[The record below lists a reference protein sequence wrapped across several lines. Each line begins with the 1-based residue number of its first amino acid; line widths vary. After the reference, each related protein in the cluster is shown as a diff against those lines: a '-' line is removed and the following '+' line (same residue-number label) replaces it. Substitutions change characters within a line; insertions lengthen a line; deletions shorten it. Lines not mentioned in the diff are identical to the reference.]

1 MCSHFEGE
9 RVHSTN
15 DHSEL
20 FDCQAASFDRRA
32 GLPEAICRAA
42 ARAVIEIAQAEA
54 DDLIVE
60 VGPGT
65 GSIGQWFAAP
75 LRYVGMDKS
84 AAMLEQFQALANTH
98 GHNHSLVRAD
108 AGQPWPL
115 ASATARAIFSSRT
128 LHLLDAEHVAA
139 EVYRVAQP
147 SGATLIV
154 GRVER
159 ERDSVRARMARAMNE
174 GLRRYGYEG
183 HRGER
188 HNRRL
193 IEACR
198 RRGGQAL
205 EPLTVARWKT
215 TATPRQSL
223 DSWRSLKG
231 LGGVAVAA
239 EVRERILAEL
249 EQWATDTF
257 GGLDTT
263 RVSEEAYT
271 LWPLRIAP
279 A

>member
-1 MCSHFEGE
+1 VCSHFEGD
-9 RVHSTN
+9 RVHTA
-15 DHSEL
+15 DDQSEL

-32 GLPEAICRAA
+32 GLPEAVCRAA

-54 DDLIVE
+54 GDQIVE

-75 LRYVGMDKS
+75 LVYVGMDKS
-84 AAMLEQFQALANTH
+84 AAMLKQFQTLANVH

-108 AGQPWPL
+108 ATHPWPL
-115 ASATARAIFSSRT
+115 ASGTARVIFSSRT
-128 LHLLDAEHVAA
+128 LHLLDAEHVAN
-139 EVYRVAQP
+139 EVYRVALP
-147 SGATLIV
+147 AGAMLIV

-159 ERDSVRARMARAMNE
+159 ERDSLRARMARAMNE

-183 HRGER
+183 HRGEQ

-193 IEACR
+193 FEACR

-205 EPLTVARWKT
+205 DPLTVARWKT
-215 TATPRQSL
+215 VATPRQSL

-239 EVRERILAEL
+239 EAREQILTEL
-249 EQWATDTF
+249 EQWAADTF
-257 GGLDTT
+257 GGLDATYE
-263 RVSEEAYT
+263 SEEGYT
-271 LWPLRIAP
+271 LWPLRIAS